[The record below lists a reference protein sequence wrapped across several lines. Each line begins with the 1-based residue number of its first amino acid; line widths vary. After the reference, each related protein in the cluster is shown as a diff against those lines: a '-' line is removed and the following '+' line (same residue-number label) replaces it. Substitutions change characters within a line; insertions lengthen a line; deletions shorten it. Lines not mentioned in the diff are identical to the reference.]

1 MKTLHK
7 LDFPIQ
13 ITILIGS
20 FLSMLFEPA
29 FILIGFYF
37 GIGGW
42 QALIAFVFAFDD
54 LEIAVRDS
62 GRLMYERTLLS
73 VVVIAMVLAF
83 FPQALFGYGVIML
96 FVGVIMAF
104 WNMSIAYNEFKLAK
118 SEHQVWDID

>member
-13 ITILIGS
+13 MTLLIGS
-20 FLSMLFEPA
+20 ALSMLIEPA
-29 FILIGFYF
+29 FGFFGFYF
-37 GIGGW
+37 VIGGW
-42 QALIAFVFAFDD
+42 QALMAFIFAFDD

-62 GRLMYERTLLS
+62 GRLMYERILLS

-83 FPQALFGYGVIML
+83 FPEALLGFGLIMI
-96 FVGVIMAF
+96 FIGFIMAF

>member
-20 FLSMLFEPA
+20 LLSMLIEPT
-29 FILIGFYF
+29 FIFIGFYF

-42 QALIAFVFAFDD
+42 QALMAFIFAFDD

-62 GRLMYERTLLS
+62 RRLMYERILLS
-73 VVVIAMVLAF
+73 VVVIAMILAF
-83 FPQALFGYGVIML
+83 FPAALFSYGVIML
-96 FVGVIMAF
+96 LVGGIMAF
-104 WNMSIAYNEFKLAK
+104 WNMSISYNEYKLAK
-118 SEHQVWDID
+118 SEHQVWNID